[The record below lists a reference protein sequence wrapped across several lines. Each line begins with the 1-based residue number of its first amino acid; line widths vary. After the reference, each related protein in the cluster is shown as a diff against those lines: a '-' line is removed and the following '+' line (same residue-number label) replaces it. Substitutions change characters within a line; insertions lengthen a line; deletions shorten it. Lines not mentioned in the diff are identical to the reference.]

1 LADTLVASKQM
12 VSGSRC
18 PVWFF
23 DTEIGD
29 LTNQED
35 SAKQTDHPN
44 YLVVK
49 FFDVETAE
57 SHIEKVLELKQANS
71 PEDQTE
77 QISSIEDIRDQVC
90 RRTAMFTQFT

>member
-1 LADTLVASKQM
+1 
-12 VSGSRC
+12 
-18 PVWFF
+18 
-23 DTEIGD
+23 
-29 LTNQED
+29 
-35 SAKQTDHPN
+35 
-44 YLVVK
+44 VK

>member
-1 LADTLVASKQM
+1 
-12 VSGSRC
+12 
-18 PVWFF
+18 VWFF

-35 SAKQTDHPN
+35 SAKQTDHANFQSHPN

-49 FFDVETAE
+49 FFDVKTAE